1 MGFNLNQ
8 LGGLISG
15 LPGGSEAVG
24 IINGIGAPIV
34 EIASPF
40 VNIGSTMLQ
49 SVMGLTTTLTN
60 SLGNV
65 AKGLGNFVNGPSFV
79 YVLIGGMALVGVV
92 LISSGGKSPASMIP
106 MKMMGR

>member
-1 MGFNLNQ
+1 MFNFNQ
-8 LGGLISG
+8 IGGLISG
-15 LPGGSEAVG
+15 LPGGSEAVS
-24 IINGIGAPIV
+24 IINGIGNPIV

-60 SLGNV
+60 AAGNM
-65 AKGLGNFVNGPSFV
+65 AKGLGNFVNSPSFV
-79 YVLIGGMALVGVV
+79 YVLIGGMALAGVV
-92 LISSGGKSPASMIP
+92 LISNGGKPPIMPNP